1 MSMFTI
7 IPSDIRD
14 QIQKN
19 AGVLLSAF
27 DPTNPYTPPNNADII
42 GATTGGIN
50 PVCTPTM
57 QDFFEDV
64 DNAPNNTKE
73 GQEITG
79 YTCTMGFTSISFNED
94 NIKRGIG
101 ATTVTVM
108 ANGVK
113 KIVPRKD
120 IEMTD
125 FKDIWWVTDML
136 NGGALAIKLKNAFST
151 DGLSIQST
159 KDSKGTAGIT
169 LTGFVSAT
177 AQSDMPMEYYLIPP
191 QGGEISG
198 AIELN
203 HHTVTL
209 PDGESVTL
217 VATTYPA
224 DAVVTWDSGS
234 DAVATVTS
242 GGVVTAEGE
251 GDTIITAQITVDSV
265 EFTDTC
271 TIVVPASED

>member
-19 AGVLLSAF
+19 AGVLLATF

-50 PVCTPTM
+50 PTCTPQMT
-57 QDFFEDV
+57 DFFEDV

-79 YTCTMGFTSISFNED
+79 WECTMGFTSISFNEE

-101 ATTVTVM
+101 AVNVTVLS
-108 ANGVK
+108 NGVK
-113 KIVPRKD
+113 KITPRKD
-120 IEMTD
+120 IELTD

-136 NGGALAIKLKNAFST
+136 NGGALAVKLRNAFST
-151 DGLSIQST
+151 GGLSLQSG
-159 KDSKGTAGIT
+159 KDAKGTAGMT
-169 LTGFVSAT
+169 LTGFVSAE
-177 AQSDMPMEYYLIPP
+177 AQDVMPMEYYLIPP
-191 QGGEISG
+191 QGGEVQG

-203 HHTVTL
+203 HHSVSL
-209 PDGESVTL
+209 VEDEKVTL

-224 DAVVTWDSGS
+224 S
-234 DAVATVTS
+234 ATVTWS
-242 GGVVTAEGE
+242 TGSSSVASVSNGLVTAEGE
-251 GDTIITAQITVDSV
+251 GDTIITAQITVDGV

-271 TIVVPASED
+271 TIIVEAAPEP

>member
-1 MSMFTI
+1 MSLYTV

-50 PVCTPTM
+50 PTCEPQMT
-57 QDFFEDV
+57 DFFEDV
-64 DNAPNNTKE
+64 DNAPNNTLE

-79 YTCTMGFTSISFNED
+79 YNCAMGFTSISFNEA
-94 NIKRGIG
+94 NIARGVG
-101 ATTVTVM
+101 AVTVTTM

-120 IEMTD
+120 IATTD
-125 FKDIWWVTDML
+125 FKDVWWVTDML
-136 NGGALAIKLKNAFST
+136 NGGALAVRLRNAFST
-151 DGLSIQST
+151 GGLSIQST
-159 KDSKGTAGIT
+159 KDGKGTAGMT
-169 LTGFVSAT
+169 LTGFVSAQ
-177 AQSDMPMEYYLIPP
+177 AQNDMPMEYYLIPP
-191 QGGEISG
+191 QGGEVQG

-203 HHTVTL
+203 HHSVSL
-209 PDGESVTL
+209 IEDEKVTL

-224 DAVVTWDSGS
+224 DATVTWTSADTS
-234 DAVATVTS
+234 VATVS
-242 GGVVTAEGE
+242 NGLVTAVAE
-251 GDTIITAQITVDSV
+251 GDTIITAQITVEGV

-271 TIVVPASED
+271 TIVVTATE

>member
-1 MSMFTI
+1 MSLYTV

-50 PVCTPTM
+50 PTCEPQMT
-57 QDFFEDV
+57 DFFEDV
-64 DNAPNNTKE
+64 DNAPNNTLE

-79 YTCTMGFTSISFNED
+79 YNCAMGFTSISFNEA
-94 NIKRGIG
+94 NIARGVG
-101 ATTVTVM
+101 ATTITTM

-120 IEMTD
+120 IATTD
-125 FKDIWWVTDML
+125 FKDVWWVTDML
-136 NGGALAIKLKNAFST
+136 NGGALAVRLRNAFST
-151 DGLSIQST
+151 GGLSIQST
-159 KDSKGTAGIT
+159 KDGKGTAGMT
-169 LTGFVSAT
+169 LTGFVSAQ
-177 AQSDMPMEYYLIPP
+177 AQNDMPMEYYLIPP
-191 QGGEISG
+191 QGGEVQG
-198 AIELN
+198 AIDLN
-203 HHTVTL
+203 HHSVTL
-209 PDGESVTL
+209 PEGEKVTL

-224 DAVVTWDSGS
+224 DATVTWTSADTS
-234 DAVATVTS
+234 VATVS
-242 GGVVTAEGE
+242 NGLVTAVGE
-251 GDTIITAQITVDSV
+251 GDTIITAQIAVEGV

-271 TIVVPASED
+271 TIVVTAAE